1 MTDDCIIDE
10 AVLRR
15 LHTLGGPEFVSEMI
29 GIFVEQVPRRGDSVL
44 AGVRE
49 NSLDAVRRAA
59 HSLVSTSGHIGAQR
73 MLRLAEALEGAA
85 DAHDWDAV
93 RRLAPEL
100 RPAFEEARAVLDRL
114 RPRAVA

>member
-1 MTDDCIIDE
+1 MTDDCTIDH

-15 LHTLGGPEFVSEMI
+15 LETLGGGDFVGELI
-29 GIFVEQVPRRGDSVL
+29 GIFVEQVPRRIEAAL
-44 AGVRE
+44 EGVRA
-49 NSLDAVRRAA
+49 NSLDAVHRAA

-85 DAHDWDAV
+85 DAHDWDTV

-100 RPAFEEARAVLDRL
+100 RPAFDEAWTVLERL
-114 RPRAVA
+114 QPRALA